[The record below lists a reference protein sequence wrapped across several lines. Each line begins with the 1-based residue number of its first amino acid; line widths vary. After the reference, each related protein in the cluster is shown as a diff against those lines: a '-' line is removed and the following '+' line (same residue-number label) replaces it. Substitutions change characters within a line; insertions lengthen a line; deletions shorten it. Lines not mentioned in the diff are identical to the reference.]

1 MDATIPNG
9 RISPVPIPGH
19 NPVTLMMS
27 HEQEMKNK
35 DLQVCGSTISFHNIN
50 YKVDIKVNKRK
61 VTKCI
66 LRDIT
71 GVFQPGMNAIL
82 GPTGSGKT
90 SLLDILARRKD
101 PRGLTGTVLV
111 DGAPQP
117 SNFKCVSGYVVQ
129 DDVVM
134 GTLTV
139 RENLA
144 FSAALRLQG
153 HVSHEERKE
162 RVEDVIIE
170 LGLADCA
177 NSKVGTEFIRGV
189 SGGERK
195 RTNIGMELITKP
207 SVLFLDEPTT
217 GLDASTANAVIILLT
232 SLAKRG
238 RTIIFSIH
246 QPRFS
251 IYRLFDKLH
260 LLSRGE
266 TVYHG
271 PVEDVLQFFESI
283 GFQCEEHNN
292 PPDFFLDVINGYIGS
307 PSFLE
312 MQTRCSSLSQEGD
325 KDSAEKATEVVL
337 TEMDQPSLADLY
349 RQSDTC
355 TTVMREAGEIYSLH
369 RNSDED
375 VTVPSI
381 QYATSFLT
389 QLWYVSRRA
398 LINFVRNPQLSIFQP
413 LTVVILAVIL
423 GLIYWQM
430 DTSLNSG
437 IQNRVGA
444 FLFVTMN
451 MVFGNMSAIEIFIK
465 ERAIFIHESASG
477 YYRVS
482 TFFFSKIVCDLL
494 PMRFIPTFLFSLIT
508 YWMLGLKH
516 TASAYFVYLLN
527 LVLTT
532 FTACG
537 LAFAISCSVTLQSIA
552 TLFISMTYVIM
563 LVFSGLLVNI
573 SSLPS
578 WIQWIQYLSLF
589 RYSLNALSV
598 NELVG
603 LTFSGEVNNVTMRMT
618 GEMYL
623 EGQGIDYSH
632 WGLWKNELALVIMC
646 VGFMTMAY
654 IKLRLIPKYK

>member
-1 MDATIPNG
+1 M
-9 RISPVPIPGH
+9 
-19 NPVTLMMS
+19 
-27 HEQEMKNK
+27 
-35 DLQVCGSTISFHNIN
+35 DLQRLVELQVSGSTISFHDIN
-50 YKVDIKVNKRK
+50 CEVDIKVKRK
-61 VTKCI
+61 KTTKHI
-66 LRDIT
+66 LSDIN

-101 PRGLTGTVLV
+101 PKGLTGTVLV

-139 RENLA
+139 RENLT
-144 FSAALRLQG
+144 FSAALRLQDDI
-153 HVSHEERKE
+153 SHEERKE
-162 RVEDVIIE
+162 RVEDVIME
-170 LGLADCA
+170 LGLTDCA
-177 NSKVGTEFIRGV
+177 NTRIGTDFIRGV

-195 RTNIGMELITKP
+195 RTNIGMELITRP
-207 SVLFLDEPTT
+207 TVLFLDEPTT
-217 GLDASTANAVIILLT
+217 GLDASTASAVMLVLK
-232 SLAKRG
+232 SLSKRG
-238 RTIIFSIH
+238 RTVIFSIH

-260 LLSRGE
+260 LLSKGE

-271 PVEDVLQFFESI
+271 PAEGALQYFESI

-292 PPDFFLDVINGYIGS
+292 PPDFFLDVINGYFGA
-307 PSFLE
+307 PSFE
-312 MQTRCSSLSQEGD
+312 MPSRASALTDGKENHH
-325 KDSAEKATEVVL
+325 AEKSTQVVL
-337 TEMDQPSLADLY
+337 NEMDQPSLRSLY
-349 RQSDTC
+349 RQSD
-355 TTVMREAGEIYSLH
+355 VHAEMMREAGEIYSVH
-369 RNSDED
+369 RNGDED
-375 VTVPSI
+375 IAVPSI
-381 QYATSFLT
+381 QYATSFIT
-389 QLWYVSRRA
+389 QLRYVSKRT
-398 LINFVRNPQLSIFQP
+398 LINFLRNPQLSVFQP
-413 LTVVILAVIL
+413 LTVVFLAIIL
-423 GLIYWQM
+423 GLIYWQI

-465 ERAIFIHESASG
+465 ERVIFIHETASG

-508 YWMLGLKH
+508 YWMLGLKS
-516 TASAYFVYLLN
+516 TAGAYFVYLLN
-527 LVLTT
+527 LTLVT

-537 LAFAISCSVTLQSIA
+537 LAFFISCCVTLQSVA
-552 TLFISMTYVIM
+552 TLLISMTFVIM

-573 SSLPS
+573 ASLPS
-578 WIQWIQYLSLF
+578 WIQWIQYFSFF
-589 RYSLNALSV
+589 RYSLNALSI

-603 LTFSGEVNNVTMRMT
+603 LTFSDEANNATMRIT
-618 GEMYL
+618 GESYL
-623 EGQGIDYSH
+623 EGQGIDYST
-632 WGLWKNELALVIMC
+632 WGLWQNELALAIMC
-646 VGFMTMAY
+646 VGFMTLAY